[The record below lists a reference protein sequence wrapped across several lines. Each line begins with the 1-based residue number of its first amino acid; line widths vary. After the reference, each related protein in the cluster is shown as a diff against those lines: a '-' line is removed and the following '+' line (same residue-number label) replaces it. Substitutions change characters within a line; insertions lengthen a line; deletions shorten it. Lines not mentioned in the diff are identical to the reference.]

1 MNECGSYGKHQDGS
15 RARTKTSEKM
25 DLRADAQP
33 ALHKQSQT

>member
-1 MNECGSYGKHQDGS
+1 MSVVVVVNT
-15 RARTKTSEKM
+15 RTAAGQEQKTSEKM